1 MRSIYAIYRKEMG
14 HYFVS
19 PIAYVVV
26 GLFLILCGFFFNLY
40 LSGAIRASME
50 AQMQGAQFGMPAN
63 FDVPSEVIRAFLG
76 VLALFLLFFMPM
88 ITMGSYSDER
98 RRGTMELLMTSP
110 ITETQIVLGK
120 FFAALTL
127 FAVML
132 LPTASYILF
141 MWFKS
146 EPMPPVRIVAAGY
159 LGLLLFGGALLALG
173 QFLSSLTENPI
184 IAAVLTFAAFLLLW
198 ALDFGASGAASTVEH
213 VIHYL
218 SVINHY
224 QGFTQGVIDT
234 SALVYYVSFIAL
246 FIFLTVRSVDSM
258 RWRRA

>member
-1 MRSIYAIYRKEMG
+1 MRSILAIYRKEVS
-14 HYFVS
+14 HYFAS

-26 GLFLILCGFFFNLY
+26 GLFLLLCGFFFNVY
-40 LSGAIRASME
+40 LGGAIRAALQAE
-50 AQMQGAQFGMPAN
+50 AQGAQFGAGGN
-63 FDVPSEVIRAFLG
+63 FDVPGEVIRLFLG

-88 ITMGSYSDER
+88 ITMGVYSDER

-120 FFAALTL
+120 FFASLTL

-132 LPTASYILF
+132 VPTASYILF
-141 MWFKS
+141 MCFKS
-146 EPMPPVRIVAAGY
+146 DPMPPLRIVGAGY

-173 QFLSSLTENPI
+173 SFLSSLTENPI

-198 ALDFGASGAASTVEH
+198 ALDFGSNGATGFAGELA
-213 VIHYL
+213 HYL

-224 QGFTQGVIDT
+224 QAFTEGVIDT
-234 SALVYYVSFIAL
+234 TGLVYYFSFIAF